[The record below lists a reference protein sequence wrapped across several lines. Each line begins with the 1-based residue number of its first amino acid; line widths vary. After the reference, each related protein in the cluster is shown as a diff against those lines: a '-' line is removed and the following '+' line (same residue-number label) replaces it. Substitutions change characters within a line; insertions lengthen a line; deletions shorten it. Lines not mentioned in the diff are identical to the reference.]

1 VDLVQNLNLS
11 RQPVSPALQQLAQV
25 DPKWQRVRHIPVG
38 GGFSGGH
45 GGGGGM
51 GVGDAGRGGLGFGA
65 AGVTQGR
72 ASVALTSSM
81 LANRDFKSGTSSG
94 PGGSSGAGHRA
105 DHRGGAS
112 QQSQVPALSS
122 LPVGLRE
129 KFQRAS
135 AVNAD
140 RAVSTAPDVPP
151 PLPQS
156 PHQYSLPPLQ
166 PQYTQPAPVNNDYA
180 VNPYMAG
187 HSQGRGKH
195 LTQPSWMNNAAGDT
209 TSTATPTIAPSVSSV
224 TGQFA
229 DSAQP
234 TVQIGTGAGEGDSS
248 GAKRKSR
255 FDNDTAPTASTLVSG
270 FVRASN
276 AMQPPSAVTGVETAA
291 HAPVPAP
298 AKRSRWDI

>member
-11 RQPVSPALQQLAQV
+11 RQPVSPALQQLAQA

-81 LANRDFKSGTSSG
+81 LANRDFKSGSSG
-94 PGGSSGAGHRA
+94 SSSRQRV

-112 QQSQVPALSS
+112 QQGQVPALSS

-151 PLPQS
+151 PLPQP
-156 PHQYSLPPLQ
+156 PHQYSLPPQQ

-209 TSTATPTIAPSVSSV
+209 TSTATPNTAPSVSSV

-229 DSAQP
+229 DSAPP
-234 TVQIGTGAGEGDSS
+234 TVQAGTTAGEGDSS

-255 FDNDTAPTASTLVSG
+255 FDTDTAPTATTLVSG

-276 AMQPPSAVTGVETAA
+276 ATQPPSAVTGVETAA
-291 HAPVPAP
+291 PASAP

>member
-11 RQPVSPALQQLAQV
+11 RQPVSPALQQLAQA

-38 GGFSGGH
+38 GGFGGGH
-45 GGGGGM
+45 GGGGM
-51 GVGDAGRGGLGFGA
+51 GAVGAGAGRGGLGFGA

-81 LANRDFKSGTSSG
+81 LANRDFKSGTGSG
-94 PGGSSGAGHRA
+94 PGSSSGAGHRA
-105 DHRGGAS
+105 AHRGGAS
-112 QQSQVPALSS
+112 QQSQAPALSS

-140 RAVSTAPDVPP
+140 RAVSTAPDAPP
-151 PLPQS
+151 PLPQP
-156 PHQYSLPPLQ
+156 PHQYPLPPQQ

-195 LTQPSWMNNAAGDT
+195 LTQPSWMNNSAGDT
-209 TSTATPTIAPSVSSV
+209 TSTATPNTAPSVSSV

-229 DSAQP
+229 DSAPP
-234 TVQIGTGAGEGDSS
+234 TVQAGTTAGEGDSS

-255 FDNDTAPTASTLVSG
+255 FDTDTAPTATTLVSG

-276 AMQPPSAVTGVETAA
+276 ATQPPSAVTGVESAA
-291 HAPVPAP
+291 AAPAP